1 MRKPE
6 SLTFDLF
13 REMLSS
19 GREKHPDGVFISK
32 HLTVVDN
39 VSTILRQTIAAQRL
53 MLLNDYRIGMVTS
66 GTGRANINLME
77 HELKADMFVFLT
89 PGTIVQ
95 PFFASPNFT
104 LKGMVFSTETLHLAT
119 GNQLPGFL
127 NGEQMDGFME
137 VTRGQKAFVDN
148 LFSLLLKALL
158 QEKAS
163 MKVVYALI
171 KTILEDYDDLFVKQ
185 CSVSNVTKTR
195 DRMLFE
201 RFIHLV
207 NLHGKHEHQ
216 LAFYA
221 DKLCLTE
228 RYLGTIVRNV
238 SGLTAKKWIDRSVIS
253 AAQVML
259 KYSDLSI
266 NEIAMQLSFPNPSF
280 FNKYFKRLQGCTPLA
295 FRNGF

>member
-1 MRKPE
+1 M
-6 SLTFDLF
+6 
-13 REMLSS
+13 
-19 GREKHPDGVFISK
+19 
-32 HLTVVDN
+32 
-39 VSTILRQTIAAQRL
+39 Q
-53 MLLNDYRIGMVTS
+53 
-66 GTGRANINLME
+66 
-77 HELKADMFVFLT
+77 
-89 PGTIVQ
+89 
-95 PFFASPNFT
+95 
-104 LKGMVFSTETLHLAT
+104 
-119 GNQLPGFL
+119 
-127 NGEQMDGFME
+127 
-137 VTRGQKAFVDN
+137 
-148 LFSLLLKALL
+148 
-158 QEKAS
+158 
-163 MKVVYALI
+163 VVYALI